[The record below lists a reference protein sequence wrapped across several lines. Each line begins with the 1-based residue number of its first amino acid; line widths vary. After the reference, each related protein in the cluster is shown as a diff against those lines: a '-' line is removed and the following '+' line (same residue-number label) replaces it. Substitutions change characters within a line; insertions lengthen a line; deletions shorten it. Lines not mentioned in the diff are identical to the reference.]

1 MNFKKIIKINKK
13 VSISNKKV
21 FIVGEVSGN
30 HNGDINI
37 AKRIILGA
45 KNSGVDAVKIQSYS
59 PDTITLNSNNKDFKI
74 KSKNLVWN
82 KFKNLYSL
90 YKKAQTPFQWHK
102 ELFLFAKKN
111 KIILFSS
118 PFDESSV
125 DILEKLNCPIYKI
138 ASPEIN
144 HVPLIEKVAAT
155 KKPVIVSTGLATE
168 AEINNLINIFKK
180 KNNKNL
186 ILLKCSTQYPAKI
199 KNSNLLN
206 IPYLMK
212 KYETL
217 VGYSDHTIGNV
228 TSIAAV
234 SLGACV
240 VEKHIKLN
248 SKIKSIDS
256 FFSVSIRDLI
266 KFVDSI
272 RYAESALGFYNYK
285 LPKELIK
292 NRTAMRSI
300 YISKNVKKNQIVTDQ
315 NIKVVRPAY
324 GLQPKYY
331 YKLIGKRFVKNFT
344 ANSRLK
350 LSYIK

>member
-1 MNFKKIIKINKK
+1 M
-13 VSISNKKV
+13 
-21 FIVGEVSGN
+21 
-30 HNGDINI
+30 
-37 AKRIILGA
+37 
-45 KNSGVDAVKIQSYS
+45 
-59 PDTITLNSNNKDFKI
+59 
-74 KSKNLVWN
+74 
-82 KFKNLYSL
+82 
-90 YKKAQTPFQWHK
+90 
-102 ELFLFAKKN
+102 
-111 KIILFSS
+111 
-118 PFDESSV
+118 
-125 DILEKLNCPIYKI
+125 
-138 ASPEIN
+138 
-144 HVPLIEKVAAT
+144 PLIEKVAAT